1 MHFGSLSITRQ
12 WGPRVSPLLSSS
24 SSSTLPPNLSVCLG
38 GVAITGC
45 RRRRPSVAADA
56 AVEWDAPRTP
66 HGRHG
71 LVRRLNHP
79 LFRVGNS
86 VEMAGS
92 GSRMKKSCDCCQTY
106 LGHLGGK
113 MNCFLRRMTADSR
126 RSMIL
131 PDKFANHFGGNISG
145 TIKLQAPNCILYVVE
160 VTVCMNKT
168 VLKCG
173 WEAFVAA
180 HRIEENDYLFFS
192 HLGNSRFEV
201 LILDSDGCEKVFS
214 CTGIKNNCSMKEKS
228 VDAVSISSSSC
239 DDTVQS
245 SESEGFARYQKGS
258 FSRKDSPSEHESV
271 DSGDLQTSQE
281 PYTLSRFSYLSDV
294 QKERVDAL
302 IQKIQPK
309 ITVFVAIMRKSNV
322 QLPAPLLVIASRYA
336 ALHFPHESRNVTLQR
351 PCKSK
356 KWHPTFYK
364 RNEKS
369 INILRGYWSY
379 FVQDNRVQEND
390 ICVFVPTKD
399 AGNFIF
405 TVHLLRAAATY
416 SMGGTGVD
424 RIGSS
429 VGITHAMKSS
439 SDIIVKEEPI
449 EADDVSLENS
459 RNGVSEDSED
469 SKGPADPFY
478 IVPCKSRLSSLQKK
492 IVKDKV
498 RSIQSKVPLYVA
510 LMKKTNVEL
519 TGRRCQLEFGA
530 RYAAVVHLPDRRQT
544 VLLERSGKIWATVM
558 HVKNGR
564 STRRFLINGWSRFV
578 RDNRLRVGD
587 ICLFELKTHETKK
600 LTMAVHA
607 ISSSNQ
613 FEMAGSGSRMKKSCD
628 CCQRYL
634 EHLDGKMNCFLR
646 RMTANSRRSMIMPD
660 SFVNHFGGNISGTI
674 KLESPNGILYVVEFT
689 EFMNKTVLKCGW
701 EAFVDA
707 HHIEE
712 NDSLLFRHIE
722 NSRFKVLILG
732 SDDCEKVFSCAGI
745 KNNCSIEEKSA
756 DPVSISSS
764 SCDDINTAQ
773 SSESEGSARY
783 QKGNFSHRRKISK
796 LASSSSSYGDSGE
809 DSPSEHDNVRS
820 GDLQTS
826 QEPYVLSRFHHLSE
840 SQKERVDELIKE
852 IQPEITVFV
861 AVMRKFNVQLPTP
874 FLVISSAYA
883 AVHFPHESRSVTLR
897 RPYKS
902 KKWHPKF
909 YKRKDGSMN
918 ILRGYWSDFVKENRL
933 LEQDL
938 CVFVPTKDASNF
950 AFTVYVLRAAATYSR
965 GGTGVDRI
973 GSSVRTIHVKSA
985 SDVIIREEPIEAD
998 DVSLENSRNGVS
1010 DESVESEDTEGP
1022 ADPPCIVP
1030 SASKSRLSS
1039 LQKNIV
1045 NEKVKSIQSKVP
1057 IYVAVMNKT
1066 NIGLSSC
1073 RSQLEFGAQYAAAVH
1088 LPDRR
1093 QTVLLERS
1101 GKRWATVMH
1110 VNNARSTRR
1119 FLINGWSRF
1128 VRDNRL
1134 RVGDICLFELKTRER
1149 KKLTMAVHTISSK
1162 QSLAPVA
1169 KNTWN
1174 IWGGKMSYFLRQMT
1188 ADSMRSMI
1196 LPSRYVNHFGGKF
1209 PGTIKL
1215 ESPNGILYVVE
1226 VIEYMNKTVLQC
1238 GWEAFVDAHRIKQN
1252 NSLLFRHIE
1261 NSRFEVLI
1269 LDTDDCEK
1277 VFSCAGIKNSSCAHD
1292 KAVDPAD
1299 ISGSSRDDTEQSSRS
1314 ERSTRCKM
1322 DIFNDHK
1329 NNVNWTEVSSS
1340 SEELAQKERVV
1351 AHIKDIQPQ
1360 ITVFVAVMKK
1370 CNLQSPAP
1378 YLVISSRYASV
1389 HFPRESATITLQM
1402 PSKRKKWHPKFYKRK
1417 DKTDHMLRGQW
1428 KNFVHDNCLQEEDIC
1443 LFAPTKGG
1451 RNFTFTVHL
1460 LRAAATHS
1468 TGGTDICKIGSNH
1481 NGMNANM
1488 ASQVHLKEEPDDGEN
1503 VSSES
1508 DKHGVSHE
1516 SQESKDSASPS
1527 EPPYILSR
1535 ARHQLSQWQKKK
1547 VEAKVRAI
1555 QSKFPIYVA
1564 IIGRISGGD
1573 GYGRIC
1579 QLELGSRYA
1588 AAHLPD
1594 TNHQTVVLQ
1603 CKGMIWQIKYDGWRK
1618 FVHDNRLHVGDFC
1631 LFELKEKKLTMEVH
1645 IIFNLRR

>member
-258 FSRKDSPSEHESV
+258 FSR
-271 DSGDLQTSQE
+271 
-281 PYTLSRFSYLSDV
+281 
-294 QKERVDAL
+294 
-302 IQKIQPK
+302 
-309 ITVFVAIMRKSNV
+309 
-322 QLPAPLLVIASRYA
+322 
-336 ALHFPHESRNVTLQR
+336 
-351 PCKSK
+351 
-356 KWHPTFYK
+356 
-364 RNEKS
+364 
-369 INILRGYWSY
+369 
-379 FVQDNRVQEND
+379 
-390 ICVFVPTKD
+390 
-399 AGNFIF
+399 
-405 TVHLLRAAATY
+405 
-416 SMGGTGVD
+416 
-424 RIGSS
+424 
-429 VGITHAMKSS
+429 
-439 SDIIVKEEPI
+439 
-449 EADDVSLENS
+449 
-459 RNGVSEDSED
+459 
-469 SKGPADPFY
+469 
-478 IVPCKSRLSSLQKK
+478 
-492 IVKDKV
+492 
-498 RSIQSKVPLYVA
+498 
-510 LMKKTNVEL
+510 
-519 TGRRCQLEFGA
+519 
-530 RYAAVVHLPDRRQT
+530 
-544 VLLERSGKIWATVM
+544 
-558 HVKNGR
+558 
-564 STRRFLINGWSRFV
+564 
-578 RDNRLRVGD
+578 
-587 ICLFELKTHETKK
+587 
-600 LTMAVHA
+600 
-607 ISSSNQ
+607 
-613 FEMAGSGSRMKKSCD
+613 
-628 CCQRYL
+628 
-634 EHLDGKMNCFLR
+634 
-646 RMTANSRRSMIMPD
+646 
-660 SFVNHFGGNISGTI
+660 
-674 KLESPNGILYVVEFT
+674 
-689 EFMNKTVLKCGW
+689 
-701 EAFVDA
+701 
-707 HHIEE
+707 
-712 NDSLLFRHIE
+712 
-722 NSRFKVLILG
+722 
-732 SDDCEKVFSCAGI
+732 
-745 KNNCSIEEKSA
+745 
-756 DPVSISSS
+756 
-764 SCDDINTAQ
+764 
-773 SSESEGSARY
+773 
-783 QKGNFSHRRKISK
+783 
-796 LASSSSSYGDSGE
+796 E

-985 SDVIIREEPIEAD
+985 SDVIIREEPIED